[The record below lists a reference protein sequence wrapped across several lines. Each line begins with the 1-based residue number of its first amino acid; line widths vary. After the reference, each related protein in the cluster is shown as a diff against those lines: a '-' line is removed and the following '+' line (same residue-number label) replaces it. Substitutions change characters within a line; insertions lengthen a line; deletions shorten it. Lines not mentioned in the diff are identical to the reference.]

1 MTRFKASAIHLLISV
16 IIALVMLFLVFG
28 VWYPGGFYKL
38 LGVGNIYFI
47 LMGVDVCLGP
57 LLTLAVYKAGK
68 KGLKFDL
75 TIIAIVQL
83 AALIYGTHIVFQS
96 RPVFNV
102 FENDVFKVTLAA
114 EIDAKNLAQA
124 SRDEWKKLPIFG
136 PVLVAATAPATAE
149 DKNEMI
155 FQDWSFFPKL
165 YVDYDSR
172 KQEAFK
178 HAYPLAELRKLST
191 ESAAIVDAFVGDSGR
206 PVSDFITLPIA
217 HAPSFTAMTAV
228 LDAKT
233 ADFIDIIAI
242 DTP

>member
-1 MTRFKASAIHLLISV
+1 MTRFKASGLHLLISV
-16 IIALVMLFLVFG
+16 VIALVMIFLVFY

-38 LGVGNIYFI
+38 LGVDTIYLI

-75 TIIAIVQL
+75 AMIAIVQFG
-83 AALIYGTHIVFQS
+83 ALLYGAYIVFIA

-102 FENDVFKVTLAA
+102 FEDDVFKVTLAS

-124 SRDEWKKLPIFG
+124 KNPAWQKLPILG
-136 PVLVAATAPATAE
+136 PVLVAATAPISIEDRNAT
-149 DKNEMI
+149 I
-155 FQDWSFFPKL
+155 FQDWSLFPKL

-172 KQEAFK
+172 KREAFK
-178 HAYPLAELRKLST
+178 YAKPLAELRKLSA
-191 ESAAIVDAFVGDSGR
+191 ESAVLVDEFVEDSGR
-206 PVSDFITLPIA
+206 PISDLIFLPIV
-217 HAPSFTAMTAV
+217 HAPSGSAMTAV

-233 ADFIDIIAI
+233 ADFIDMIAI